1 MNTSKLQAFAT
12 DARRQLMNAVQARLD
27 AALVPNSDAQV
38 DDPRAFAFLKRE
50 IEQAGGS
57 EQGRKHVVERYAYRW
72 FNRIIAF
79 RYMDVHGFTGTPVVS
94 PAGLTSTNGLPEV
107 LAAAKRGE
115 YDDSTVFSLR
125 VNGKAKERIEGLLS
139 GSIWRMIRRA
149 WLMVC
154 CCNLNAG
161 SGIVTCRSCSKT
173 SARRPAEWMNCSCQ
187 PICSPR
193 VPC

>member
-12 DARRQLMNAVQARLD
+12 DARRQLMNAVRARLD

-38 DDPRAFAFLKRE
+38 DDPRAFAFLQRE
-50 IEQAGGS
+50 IERAGGGV
-57 EQGRKHVVERYAYRW
+57 EGRKHVVERYAYRW

-115 YDDSTVFSLR
+115 YDSRVFSLR
-125 VNGKAKERIEGLLS
+125 VNDKAKERIEGLLS
-139 GSIWRMIRRA
+139 GSILA
-149 WLMVC
+149 VC
-154 CCNLNAG
+154 CCNPNAG
-161 SGIVTCRSCSKT
+161 SGIVTCRSCLKT

-187 PICSPR
+187 LICSPR

>member
-12 DARRQLMNAVQARLD
+12 DARRQLMNAVRARLD

-38 DDPRAFAFLKRE
+38 DDPRAFAFLQRE
-50 IEQAGGS
+50 IERAGGGV
-57 EQGRKHVVERYAYRW
+57 EGRKHVVERYAYRW

-115 YDDSTVFSLR
+115 YDSRVFSLR
-125 VNGKAKERIEGLLS
+125 VNDKAKERIEGLLS
-139 GSIWRMIRRA
+139 GSILADDPQGLAYGLITPEFLRTF
-149 WLMVC
+149 
-154 CCNLNAG
+154 G
-161 SGIVTCRSCSKT
+161 F
-173 SARRPAEWMNCSCQ
+173 RP
-187 PICSPR
+187 
-193 VPC
+193 

>member
-38 DDPRAFAFLKRE
+38 DDPRAFDFLKRE

-115 YDDSTVFSLR
+115 YDSRVFSLR
-125 VNGKAKERIEGLLS
+125 VNDKAKERIEGLLS
-139 GSIWRMIRRA
+139 GSMIRRA
-149 WLMVC
+149 ARMVC
-154 CCNLNAG
+154 CCNPNAG

-193 VPC
+193 IPC

>member
-38 DDPRAFAFLKRE
+38 DDPRAFDFLQRE
-50 IEQAGGS
+50 IERAGGG
-57 EQGRKHVVERYAYRW
+57 EEGRKHVVERYAYRW

-107 LAAAKRGE
+107 L
-115 YDDSTVFSLR
+115 
-125 VNGKAKERIEGLLS
+125 
-139 GSIWRMIRRA
+139 
-149 WLMVC
+149 
-154 CCNLNAG
+154 G
-161 SGIVTCRSCSKT
+161 SGET
-173 SARRPAEWMNCSCQ
+173 RR
-187 PICSPR
+187 
-193 VPC
+193 V